1 MPMQAFPAAPQL
13 APAASRPP
21 SHHRRRHRR
30 PATRARMRRNRLIA
44 GSTLSLAAGLALYGA
59 FGAAG
64 PPARAA
70 EQDQPVPTLTSLV
83 ARHVTV
89 PGRRPV
95 FAWPT
100 KGQGAVSVLGIGL
113 MGASPRE
120 RVVPIAS
127 LTKMMTAY
135 LILRDHPLV
144 PGEAGPSLRMTAA
157 DASAWVAASQAGD
170 SSVPVRAGE
179 VLTEYQLL
187 EALLIPSAD
196 NIADLLGAWDAGS
209 DAAFVA
215 KMNATARRLGL
226 RSTHYADASGVNPGS
241 RSTAADQSLLA
252 ADLMTEPVV
261 RAIVSQARV
270 AFPVAGTIWNYNPAL
285 GVDGIVG
292 VKSGFT
298 QHAQG
303 CLATAAFRTVGG
315 RQVLVV
321 SVSLGQPDG
330 LYGAARADEALLDRA
345 TRALVPYS
353 VVAPGARVA
362 EVKEPGSA
370 VAMRAVAPA
379 SVPLVVAWPGL
390 SLDEVVVAA
399 APGSATARAGALGML
414 EVHAP
419 LGLLAAVPLTEAPP
433 SGTPAPGTGPPATS
447 STGAATSSSTASTG
461 TGSST
466 EPTSSTDTQGSG

>member
-1 MPMQAFPAAPQL
+1 M
-13 APAASRPP
+13 
-21 SHHRRRHRR
+21 
-30 PATRARMRRNRLIA
+30 IA
-44 GSTLSLAAGLALYGA
+44 GSMLSVTTGLALSGV
-59 FGAAG
+59 FGASDPA
-64 PPARAA
+64 ARAA
-70 EQDQPVPTLTSLV
+70 QQDRPLPTFTSLV

-95 FAWPT
+95 FAWPA

-113 MGASPRE
+113 MGASPHE

-157 DASAWVAASQAGD
+157 DVGAWAADSQAGD

-179 VLTEYQLL
+179 VLSEYQLL

-196 NIADLLGAWDAGS
+196 NIADLLGDWDAGS

-215 KMNATARRLGL
+215 KMNAAARQLGL

-261 RAIVSQARV
+261 RGIVSQAHV

-303 CLATAAFRTVGG
+303 CLVTAAFRAVGG
-315 RQVLVV
+315 RRVLVV
-321 SVSLGQPDG
+321 SASVGQPDG

-345 TRALVPYS
+345 TRALVAYS
-353 VVAPGARVA
+353 VVAPGAGVA

-370 VAMRAVAPA
+370 VALRAVAPA
-379 SVPLVVAWPGL
+379 NVPAVVAWAGL
-390 SLDEVVVAA
+390 SLRDVVVAA
-399 APGSATARAGALGML
+399 TPGSRSARAGSIGTL

-419 LGLLAAVPLTEAPP
+419 LGLLAAVPLTEAAP
-433 SGTPAPGTGPPATS
+433 SGTAAPPTSSPATS
-447 STGAATSSSTASTG
+447 STGPASSSPTVTTAPGSATQPGSSTA
-461 TGSST
+461 
-466 EPTSSTDTQGSG
+466 TQGSG